1 MKKIKETKGITLIAL
16 VVTIVVLLIL
26 AGVSINLILDNNG
39 VIAKAKDTKE
49 KQIVAGEKDQIS
61 LAYAACRTGENYL
74 ATTISSEEM
83 ETNLKELNQNVT
95 VTEDGDNLKITF
107 TDTQHKYTIAQN
119 GEIGDLVDWSQLAP
133 GLYETGTANM
143 IKSWEE
149 LMIEMYGENN
159 IKENGT
165 PAVIE
170 RDAFNK
176 IEETGDLIIS
186 SEITKIYRY
195 GATCGNMTK
204 NDKITGVYIPKET
217 DLNDFGYGFSYFLN
231 LKKVVYGDGCT
242 TTGRCPFYGCNNIT
256 SVTLPSTLTT
266 ISEEAFRDCTAL
278 KKIDIPD
285 SVTSIESYAFFNCT
299 SLEEITIGDDI
310 KTMGTNAFYGTA
322 WYNKQPDGAV
332 YIGKVLYSYKGDMP
346 ENTVLRI
353 KDGTKIAAAY
363 CFDPSYDN
371 NASLETNLIEV
382 VLPEGFEILGKGAF
396 LNSKNMTTM
405 TIPKSLKEIQDM
417 IFGTWIGSKL
427 ATINYKGTQEEWRKI
442 TIGEK
447 NDAINN
453 VITKGNINYN
463 YTE

>member
-1 MKKIKETKGITLIAL
+1 M
-16 VVTIVVLLIL
+16 
-26 AGVSINLILDNNG
+26 
-39 VIAKAKDTKE
+39 
-49 KQIVAGEKDQIS
+49 
-61 LAYAACRTGENYL
+61 
-74 ATTISSEEM
+74 
-83 ETNLKELNQNVT
+83 
-95 VTEDGDNLKITF
+95 
-107 TDTQHKYTIAQN
+107 
-119 GEIGDLVDWSQLAP
+119 VDWSQLAP

>member
-1 MKKIKETKGITLIAL
+1 MKKLKETKGITLIAL

-39 VIAKAKDTKE
+39 VIAKAKDVKE

-95 VTEDGDNLKITF
+95 VTEDGDDLKITF

-119 GEIGDLVDWSQLAP
+119 GEIGDFVDWSQLAP

-149 LMIEMYGENN
+149 LMIEMYGEDD

-170 RDAFNK
+170 RDDFNA

-195 GATCGNMTK
+195 GATCGNMTT

-217 DLNDFGYGFSYFLN
+217 NLDYFGYGFSFFLN

-242 TTGRCPFYGCNNIT
+242 TTGTCAFWKCRNLTDIILPDTIT
-256 SVTLPSTLTT
+256 SIGYETFAYCTSLKKIEIPESVTLIELR
-266 ISEEAFRDCTAL
+266 AF
-278 KKIDIPD
+278 
-285 SVTSIESYAFFNCT
+285 SQCT
-299 SLEEITIGDDI
+299 SLEEVIKGDNI
-310 KTMGTNAFYGTA
+310 E
-322 WYNKQPDGAV
+322 QIEDGAFGGTVWDNNITEGEV
-332 YIGKVLYSYKGDMP
+332 YLGKVLYAYRGDIP

-353 KDGTKIAAAY
+353 REGTKSVAPDCAY
-363 CFDPSYDN
+363 KDSGTMKNLVSIIFPDG
-371 NASLETNLIEV
+371 LESIGDDAFFHCSGLNTI
-382 VLPEGFEILGKGAF
+382 IL
-396 LNSKNMTTM
+396 
-405 TIPKSLKEIQDM
+405 PKSLKKVGKFNFDSAN
-417 IFGTWIGSKL
+417 SKGNL
-427 ATINYKGTQEEWRKI
+427 KNVNYKGTEDEWKAI
-442 TIGEK
+442 TMGEY
-447 NDAINN
+447 
-453 VITKGNINYN
+453 TGLSSPTTYN
-463 YTE
+463 YTEE

>member
-39 VIAKAKDTKE
+39 VIAKAKDAKE

-83 ETNLKELNQNVT
+83 ETNLKKLNQNVT

-119 GEIGDLVDWSQLAP
+119 GEIGDFVDWSQLAP

-149 LMIEMYGENN
+149 LMIEMYGEDD

-165 PAVIE
+165 PTKID
-170 RDAFNK
+170 RNSFNS

-186 SEITKIYRY
+186 PEITLIERY
-195 GATCGNMTK
+195 GGTCGGITA

-217 DLNDFGYGFSYFLN
+217 ELGGFGYAFANCTS
-231 LKKVVYGDGCT
+231 LKKVVYEDGCT
-242 TTGRCPFYGCNNIT
+242 STGGSPFLNCSNLTDVILPNTIT
-256 SVTLPSTLTT
+256 E
-266 ISEEAFRDCTAL
+266 ISDETFEGCTAL
-278 KKIDIPD
+278 KKIVIPD
-285 SVTSIESYAFFNCT
+285 NVTSVGGYAFSGCT
-299 SLEEITIGDDI
+299 SLEEITIGDNI
-310 KTMGTNAFYGTA
+310 TIGRGAFNNTA
-322 WYNKQPDGAV
+322 WYNNQPDGAV
-332 YIGKVLYSYKGDMP
+332 YISNALYAYKGEMP
-346 ENTVLRI
+346 ENTVLRL
-353 KDGTKIAAAY
+353 KEGTKSTVEY
-363 CFDPSYDN
+363 CLVDFEN
-371 NASLETNLIEV
+371 NSLEKNLIKV
-382 VLPEGFEILGKGAF
+382 ILPDGFETLGDNSFAF
-396 LNSKNMTTM
+396 CRNLTEI
-405 TIPKSLKEIQDM
+405 TIPKSLKK
-417 IFGTWIGSKL
+417 IGESIISKYSSNL
-427 ATINYKGTQEEWRKI
+427 ATINYKGTQEEWSKI
-442 TIGEK
+442 TIGDK